1 MILPCYIEQDKTNN
15 GFAIITENWK
25 YMSHKKTLEMY
36 NPAFNALL
44 HLNIPS

>member
-1 MILPCYIEQDKTNN
+1 MILPFKIEHDKTNN

-44 HLNIPS
+44 NLKIPS